1 LKDVLEF
8 AGADGKG
15 EVVVKIGDKDV
26 TQETT
31 VKTENQNLTI
41 NLTSDQLSKLQ
52 GQAVVVTFKAK
63 IRANVNLSD
72 YITDGAVK
80 VPNVANITVDNKPKV
95 TSEPVTVT
103 PP

>member
-1 LKDVLEF
+1 
-8 AGADGKG
+8 
-15 EVVVKIGDKDV
+15 GDKDV

-95 TSEPVTVT
+95 
-103 PP
+103 

>member
-1 LKDVLEF
+1 VPTDAKKFEITDELKDVLEF
-8 AGADGKG
+8 AGTDGKG

-72 YITDGAVK
+72 
-80 VPNVANITVDNKPKV
+80 
-95 TSEPVTVT
+95 
-103 PP
+103 

>member
-1 LKDVLEF
+1 M
-8 AGADGKG
+8 
-15 EVVVKIGDKDV
+15 
-26 TQETT
+26 
-31 VKTENQNLTI
+31 KTENQNLTI

-95 TSEPVTVT
+95 TSEPVTV
-103 PP
+103 

>member
-1 LKDVLEF
+1 M
-8 AGADGKG
+8 
-15 EVVVKIGDKDV
+15 
-26 TQETT
+26 
-31 VKTENQNLTI
+31 KTENQNLTI

-80 VPNVANITVDNKPKV
+80 VPNVANITVDNKTKSNV
-95 TSEPVTVT
+95 RTSNRHSTKSRESTDCQGCKW
-103 PP
+103 